1 MGWTIEIA
9 GVTPLTIDSN
19 AKFNLRTQNIYNES
33 GAKEFI
39 ETFIDVEADI
49 VAATSSTIA
58 DNLATVRN
66 QVSSVNAPRNVTIKL
81 DGTTKFEF
89 LTNSCIASPR
99 VELHETIDEE
109 GNGDSHWRY
118 KLGIYIKQVGNA
130 GSGVENV
137 FELNTS
143 IKIIQDGD
151 RITRKIWLA
160 SCKAKTIQEA
170 YNFVKA
176 LKPHDPNGSLHEE
189 VEKFFQDQ
197 RVTASWVWEA
207 RQKGNLFVIEDPIRI
222 VGHGNRWLDTPRVG
236 DDAPVLH
243 EGRRMPFRMYIRGVV
258 RGYDK
263 KKVENGVPSPHFSET
278 ATRKR
283 VASEEE
289 VSEVRLVDHVK
300 GIYEIV
306 YTEVWISTEDNIPT
320 AKHGDH
326 NDATKLS
333 KAPADGSMP
342 AYSNI

>member
-19 AKFNLRTQNIYNES
+19 AKFNLKTQNLYNES

-39 ETFIDVEADI
+39 ETFIDVDADI
-49 VAATSSTIA
+49 VAATASTIA

-89 LTNSCIASPR
+89 LTANCVASPR
-99 VELHETIDEE
+99 VEFHETIDEE

-118 KLGIYIKQVGNA
+118 KLGIYVKQGGNA

-137 FELNTS
+137 FELQTS
-143 IKIIQDGD
+143 IKEIKDGD
-151 RITRKIWLA
+151 RITRKVWLA

-170 YNFVKA
+170 KSFVKG
-176 LKPHDPNGSLHEE
+176 LKPSDNHLHEE
-189 VEKFFQDQ
+189 IEVYFQDQ
-197 RVTASWVWEA
+197 RVAGSWVWEA
-207 RQKGNLFVIEDPIRI
+207 RQEGDIFVVEDPIRI

-278 ATRKR
+278 ASRKR
-283 VASEEE
+283 VESEEE
-289 VSEVRLVDHVK
+289 VSEVRLVDHVQ
-300 GIYEIV
+300 GIYEII
-306 YTEVWISTEDNIPT
+306 YTEVWISTEDTIPT
-320 AKHGDH
+320 AKHGNH

-333 KAPADGSMP
+333 KAPSDGTMP
-342 AYSNI
+342 SYSNI

>member
-19 AKFNLRTQNIYNES
+19 AKFNLKTQNLYNES

-39 ETFIDVEADI
+39 ETFIDVDADI
-49 VAATSSTIA
+49 VAATASTIA
-58 DNLATVRN
+58 DNLATVRE
-66 QVSSVNAPRNVTIKL
+66 QVSAVNAPRNVAIKL

-89 LTNSCIASPR
+89 LTANCVASPR
-99 VELHETIDEE
+99 VEFHETIDEE

-118 KLGIYIKQVGNA
+118 KLGIYVKQGGNA

-137 FELNTS
+137 FELQTS
-143 IKIIQDGD
+143 IKEIKDGD
-151 RITRKIWLA
+151 RITRKVWLA

-170 YNFVKA
+170 KSFVKG
-176 LKPHDPNGSLHEE
+176 LKPSDNHLHEE
-189 VEKFFQDQ
+189 IEVYFQDQ
-197 RVTASWVWEA
+197 RVAGSWVWEA
-207 RQKGNLFVIEDPIRI
+207 RQEGDIFVVEDPIRI
-222 VGHGNRWLDTPRVG
+222 VGYGNRWIDTPRVG

-278 ATRKR
+278 ASRKR
-283 VASEEE
+283 VGSEEE
-289 VSEVRLVDHVK
+289 VSEVRLVDHVQ

-306 YTEVWISTEDNIPT
+306 YTEVWISTEDTIPT
-320 AKHGDH
+320 AKHGNH

-333 KAPADGSMP
+333 KAPADGTMP
-342 AYSNI
+342 SYSNI

>member
-19 AKFNLRTQNIYNES
+19 AKFNLKTQNLYNES

-39 ETFIDVEADI
+39 ETFIDVDADI
-49 VAATSSTIA
+49 VAATASTIA

-89 LTNSCIASPR
+89 LTANCVASPR
-99 VELHETIDEE
+99 VEFHETIDEE

-118 KLGIYIKQVGNA
+118 KLGIYIKQGGNA

-137 FELNTS
+137 FELQTS
-143 IKIIQDGD
+143 IKEIKDGD
-151 RITRKIWLA
+151 RITRKVWLA

-170 YNFVKA
+170 KSFVKG
-176 LKPHDPNGSLHEE
+176 LKPSDNHLHEE
-189 VEKFFQDQ
+189 IEVYFQDQ
-197 RVTASWVWEA
+197 RVAGSWVWEA
-207 RQKGNLFVIEDPIRI
+207 RQEGDIFVVEDPIRI

-278 ATRKR
+278 ASRKR
-283 VASEEE
+283 VGSEEE

-306 YTEVWISTEDNIPT
+306 YTEVWISTEDTIPT
-320 AKHGDH
+320 AKHGNH

-333 KAPADGSMP
+333 KAPADGTMP
-342 AYSNI
+342 SYSNI

>member
-19 AKFNLRTQNIYNES
+19 AKFNLKTQNLYNES

-39 ETFIDVEADI
+39 ETFIDVDADI
-49 VAATSSTIA
+49 VAATASTIA

-89 LTNSCIASPR
+89 LTANCVASPR
-99 VELHETIDEE
+99 VEFHETIDEE

-118 KLGIYIKQVGNA
+118 KLGIYVKQGGNA

-137 FELNTS
+137 FELQTS
-143 IKIIQDGD
+143 IKEIKDGD
-151 RITRKIWLA
+151 RITRKVWLA

-170 YNFVKA
+170 KSFVKG
-176 LKPHDPNGSLHEE
+176 LKPSDNHLHEE
-189 VEKFFQDQ
+189 IEVYFQDQ
-197 RVTASWVWEA
+197 RVAGSWVWEA
-207 RQKGNLFVIEDPIRI
+207 RQEGDIFVVEDPIRI

-278 ATRKR
+278 ASRKR
-283 VASEEE
+283 VGSEEE

-306 YTEVWISTEDNIPT
+306 YTEVWISTEDTIPT
-320 AKHGDH
+320 AKHGNH

-333 KAPADGSMP
+333 KAPADGTMP
-342 AYSNI
+342 SYSNI